1 MKPAPSLEGKPQ
13 SDSGKASARV
23 AARERRLAQMA
34 GKIHF
39 PEALPVSGR
48 KAEIAAAIAANP
60 VVIVCGETGSG
71 KTTQLPKICLELG
84 RGVQGLIGHT
94 QPRRLA
100 ARSVARRVAEELD
113 TRIGEGVGVKVRF
126 QDRTAPDSLIKLMT
140 DGILLAESQHDPLLK
155 AYDTIIIDEIGRA
168 HV

>member
-1 MKPAPSLEGKPQ
+1 MRGTPSPKIAAQ
-13 SDSGKASARV
+13 I
-23 AARERRLAQMA
+23 AAREARLADMA
-34 GKIHF
+34 GKIRF

-48 KAEIAAAIAANP
+48 KEEIAAAIAANP

-113 TRIGEGVGVKVRF
+113 TRVGEGVGVDAGGF
-126 QDRTAPDSLIKLMT
+126 S
-140 DGILLAESQHDPLLK
+140 
-155 AYDTIIIDEIGRA
+155 A
-168 HV
+168 HVTCN